1 MISRTIT
8 IQNKLGMHARSA
20 GSFVRIASAFASSIT
35 VTNEYATANGKS
47 IMSMMLLQA
56 SMGSKIELQIEGEDE
71 QQAFEAIVSLIND
84 KFGEDD

>member
-1 MISRTIT
+1 MIKRTVT
-8 IQNKLGMHARSA
+8 IQNKLGLHARSA
-20 GSFVRIASAFASSIT
+20 SAFVRTVSAFASSVT
-35 VTNEYATANGKS
+35 VINEYATADGKS

>member
-20 GSFVRIASAFASSIT
+20 GAFVRIASAFASSIT

>member
-1 MISRTIT
+1 
-8 IQNKLGMHARSA
+8 
-20 GSFVRIASAFASSIT
+20 
-35 VTNEYATANGKS
+35 
-47 IMSMMLLQA
+47 MMLLQA

>member
-1 MISRTIT
+1 MISGTIT

-20 GSFVRIASAFASSIT
+20 NAFVRTASAFASSIK

-56 SMGSKIELQIEGEDE
+56 SKGSKIELHIEGEDE
-71 QQAFEAIVSLIND
+71 QQAFEAITSLINN

>member
-1 MISRTIT
+1 VINKTVTIK
-8 IQNKLGMHARSA
+8 NKLGMHARSA
-20 GSFVRIASAFASSIT
+20 GAFVRIASTFASSIT

-56 SMGSKIELQIEGEDE
+56 SKGSRIELQIEGEDE
-71 QQAFEAIVSLIND
+71 QQAFEAIESLIND

>member
-20 GSFVRIASAFASSIT
+20 DSFVRIASAFASSIT

>member
-1 MISRTIT
+1 
-8 IQNKLGMHARSA
+8 MHARSA
-20 GSFVRIASAFASSIT
+20 NAFVRTASAFSSSIT

-56 SMGSKIELQIEGEDE
+56 GKGSKIELQIEGEDE
-71 QQAFEAIVSLIND
+71 QQACEAIVSLIND